1 MTIALFAVTE
11 AGRRAA
17 AEVAGPLGAT
27 AHELGELPKL
37 WPGLDGAV
45 FFLATGAT
53 VRLIAPLLADK
64 HTDPGVVCVDE
75 ARRFVVAL
83 TGGHEG
89 GANALATRV
98 AAVLGAQP
106 VITTAS
112 DAMGSTGLDEL
123 VQLLGAVVDDDLAAA
138 GTALLDGAARLENPL
153 GFPLPPFPPP
163 IGEVRHTI
171 VITDRFSPA
180 EERRGLPQGDAGVPE
195 TPVVGSVAASARAA
209 QDPVDAVDRG
219 MPSGAVAQ
227 DAAAGVPPEAADVA
241 RAQADA
247 GAGVGSGARVGGNR
261 ATRGPET
268 GDSRGGDGTA
278 VTRLV
283 PPTLVVGIGSAR
295 GVPTEAVAATLRRLE
310 AEHGLDPRAVRAY
323 ASVDLKAAEPGILA
337 AIAPA
342 PLRTYPAAALAA
354 VEVPNPSE
362 VVRREVGTAS
372 VAEAAALHAAA
383 ELADGA
389 PVELVVEKIKG
400 DNVTVA
406 AARIRPRGRLAIVG
420 LGPGAADLRVPRA
433 EAELRRA
440 SIVVGLDQYVDQ
452 VRRLLRPG
460 TEVRASGLGDEEQR
474 AADAVAL
481 AAKGH
486 AVALI
491 GSGDAGVYAMA
502 SPALQGAGAD
512 IEVVGVP
519 GVTAALSAAS
529 LLGAPLGHD
538 HVLISLSDLHTPWE
552 IIEQRVAAAAAA
564 DLVTCFYNPRSRGRH
579 WQLGAALDAFRAH
592 RPPTTPVGAVR
603 QAGRPG
609 QRVWTAALADF
620 DPAEVDMLT
629 TVVVGSSATR
639 MVAGRMVTPR
649 GYRWTTR

>member
-1 MTIALFAVTE
+1 MGVPLIALFAVTD

-17 AEVAGPLGAT
+17 AEVAPALGARL
-27 AHELGELPKL
+27 HPLDELPDM
-37 WPGLDGAV
+37 WPRLDAAV

-64 HTDPGVVCVDE
+64 RTDPGVVCVDE
-75 ARRFVVAL
+75 ACRFAIAL

-89 GANALATRV
+89 GANALAARV
-98 AAVLGAQP
+98 GTLLGAQA

-112 DAMGSTGLDEL
+112 DATGTTGMDE
-123 VQLLGAVVDDDLAAA
+123 LAAA
-138 GTALLDGAARLENPL
+138 LDAIVDGDAAAAGRALLDGTAVIENPL
-153 GFPLPPFPPP
+153 GFPLPPLPPP
-163 IGEVRHTI
+163 APEGHPAATRSGLRI
-171 VITDRFSPA
+171 VVSDR
-180 EERRGLPQGDAGVPE
+180 
-195 TPVVGSVAASARAA
+195 VGT
-209 QDPVDAVDRG
+209 
-219 MPSGAVAQ
+219 GAVRV
-227 DAAAGVPPEAADVA
+227 VP
-241 RAQADA
+241 R
-247 GAGVGSGARVGGNR
+247 
-261 ATRGPET
+261 
-268 GDSRGGDGTA
+268 
-278 VTRLV
+278 
-283 PPTLVVGIGSAR
+283 TLVVGIGSAR
-295 GVPTEAVAATLRRLE
+295 GVPAAAVAAALRRIGT
-310 AEHGLDPRAVRAY
+310 EHGLDLRAVRAY
-323 ASVDLKAAEPGILA
+323 ASVELKADEAGILA

-342 PLRTYPAAALAA
+342 ALRTYPAAVLAEVA
-354 VEVPNPSE
+354 VPNPSE
-362 VVRREVGTAS
+362 VVRAEVGTPS

-383 ELADGA
+383 ELSGGA
-389 PVELVVEKIKG
+389 PVELAVEKIKG
-400 DNVTVA
+400 ENVTVA

-440 SIVVGLDQYVDQ
+440 SVVVGLDQYVEQ
-452 VRRLLRPG
+452 VRHLLRPG

-481 AAKGH
+481 AAKGR

-502 SPALQGAGAD
+502 SPALQQAGAD

-519 GVTAALSAAS
+519 GVTAALAAAA

-538 HVLISLSDLHTPWE
+538 HVLISLSDLHTPWPM
-552 IIEQRVAAAAAA
+552 IEKRIAAAAEA
-564 DLVTCFYNPRSRGRH
+564 DLVTCFYNPRSRDRH
-579 WQLGAALDAFRAH
+579 WQLGAALGAFRAH

-609 QRVWTAALADF
+609 QRVWTAPLADF

-649 GYRWTTR
+649 GYRWS